1 MNPFYFARPALT
13 DALVRD
19 LTGGNLFSDAANGL
33 FLAAPRR
40 TGKSTFLRNEL
51 QPALENAGRVVV
63 YVDLWSD
70 KNRDPGALIA
80 EAIGKELGK
89 HLGIVAKTAKAAGIE
104 HMGLGNWLKVDPAKI
119 GKTDGLTL
127 ADAVRAL
134 RETSGKAV
142 ALIIDEAQHALTS
155 LQGESAMT
163 ALKSAR
169 DQLNMPDAANL
180 LLIMS
185 GSDRDKLLR
194 LLNTNAAPFFGS
206 AISLMPQLG
215 VDFIAH
221 VADMITRTYPQ
232 LAPVDIPQLWEAFQ
246 RFAQRPQPF
255 VRTLGQ
261 ILNPLHPPERGFE
274 RQVLEMADLQRADDE
289 RAMESAYLALRPL
302 EQAVLWRMLEQG
314 DRFRPY
320 DADALVFYREKT
332 GEKITAQK
340 AQNAI
345 ESLRMQT
352 PSLIWKSA
360 KGEYALD
367 DAGMKKWFKQ
377 RCEAGV
383 WPPQSPYLND
393 AEEDGDGGQ
402 PSS

>member
-1 MNPFYFARPALT
+1 MNPFYYARPGLT
-13 DALVRD
+13 EALVRD

-51 QPALENAGRVVV
+51 EPALANTGRVVV

-89 HLGIVAKTAKAAGIE
+89 HLGIVAKTAKAAGVE
-104 HMGLGNWLKVDPAKI
+104 HVGLGTWLKVDPAKI

-127 ADAVRAL
+127 AEAVRAL
-134 RETSGKAV
+134 RETSGKPV

-155 LQGESAMT
+155 SQGESAMT

-169 DQLNMPDAANL
+169 DQLNTPDAANL

-206 AISLMPQLG
+206 AISLMPPLG
-215 VDFIAH
+215 EDFIHHIAE
-221 VADMITRTYPQ
+221 MISRTYPQ
-232 LAPVDIPQLWEAFQ
+232 LAPVDVAQLWEAFQ
-246 RFAQRPQPF
+246 RFAHRPQPF
-255 VRTLGQ
+255 VRALGQ
-261 ILNPLHPPERGFE
+261 ILNPIHPPERGFE
-274 RQVLEMADLQRADDE
+274 RHVLDMADLQRADEE
-289 RAMESAYLALRPL
+289 RAMESAYLALRPI
-302 EQAVLWRMLEQG
+302 EQAVIWRMLEQG

-320 DADALVFYREKT
+320 DADALTFYREKT
-332 GEKITAQK
+332 GEKISAQK

-345 ESLRMQT
+345 EALRMQT

-367 DAGMKKWFKQ
+367 DAGMKTWFKQ
-377 RCEAGV
+377 RGSQGT
-383 WPPQSPYLND
+383 WPPLSPD
-393 AEEDGDGGQ
+393 DKA
-402 PSS
+402 

>member
-1 MNPFYFARPALT
+1 MNPFYYARPGLT

-19 LTGGNLFSDAANGL
+19 LAGGNLFSDAANGL

-51 QPALENAGRVVV
+51 EPALANTGRVVV

-89 HLGIVAKTAKAAGIE
+89 HLGIVAKTVKAAGVD
-104 HMGLGNWLKVDPAKI
+104 HVGLGNWLKVDPAKI

-127 ADAVRAL
+127 AEAVRAL

-155 LQGESAMT
+155 VQGESAMT

-169 DQLNMPDAANL
+169 DQLNTPEAANL

-206 AISLMPQLG
+206 AISLMPPLG
-215 VDFIAH
+215 EDFISHIAE
-221 VADMITRTYPQ
+221 MIGRTYPQ
-232 LAPVDIPQLWEAFQ
+232 LAPVDVAQLWEAFQ
-246 RFAQRPQPF
+246 RFSHRPQPF
-255 VRTLGQ
+255 IRALGQ
-261 ILNPLHPPERGFE
+261 VLNPIHLPEQGFE
-274 RQVLEMADLQRADDE
+274 RHVLDLADMQRADDE
-289 RAMESAYLALRPL
+289 RAMESTYLSLRPI
-302 EQAVLWRMLEQG
+302 ERAVIWRMLEQG

-320 DADALVFYREKT
+320 DADALLFYREKT

-340 AQNAI
+340 TQNAI
-345 ESLRMQT
+345 EALRMQT

-367 DAGMKKWFKQ
+367 DAGMKNWFKK
-377 RCEAGV
+377 RSDKGT
-383 WPPQSPYLND
+383 WPPTRPDCPEPEVRN
-393 AEEDGDGGQ
+393 DGGAD
-402 PSS
+402 